1 MTRTPCVSFVRPQRL
16 WNPED
21 ASNGSTTIFYPGV
34 SVVGAPNVS
43 AQLEF
48 GLRNHIPEA
57 VEVLCRRRLRR
68 QPADLKTLNR
78 FTEAISNADLIIV
91 TGMGGV
97 TDAFPEYAADLLETL
112 GLAISRGKYVAM
124 VGQGFGPLQTPQ
136 LVAHARSILPR
147 VNFIGLREER
157 ASRPLLRSLGVALE
171 RMMTTGDDAIE
182 LAYQLRGEGVG
193 EFLGVNL
200 RASNYSGVDQTLFE
214 PLRQVLQNASR
225 MHRAPLLPI
234 PISRLS
240 GEADIETIRRLTL
253 GGG

>member
-1 MTRTPCVSFVRPQRL
+1 MRILVEPSDYVLHNLGDAAMLRVAVLRLAAYLKNATIQILSDDPDALRVFCPPATPLESRGREQWLNNNFLPGRL
-16 WNPED
+16 RRW
-21 ASNGSTTIFYPGV
+21 T
-34 SVVGAPNVS
+34 PNVS

-57 VEVLCRRRLRR
+57 VEVLFRRRLRR

-136 LVAHARSILPR
+136 LVGPAVYFAPCQFH
-147 VNFIGLREER
+147 
-157 ASRPLLRSLGVALE
+157 RPA
-171 RMMTTGDDAIE
+171 
-182 LAYQLRGEGVG
+182 
-193 EFLGVNL
+193 
-200 RASNYSGVDQTLFE
+200 
-214 PLRQVLQNASR
+214 
-225 MHRAPLLPI
+225 
-234 PISRLS
+234 
-240 GEADIETIRRLTL
+240 
-253 GGG
+253 